1 MKKIILHLCFISL
14 ILQVK
19 SYQKEEESSKEKLN
33 DKYTPVFN
41 YEIKQDDFPK
51 FSIEK
56 LEFPESNILTKET
69 KVKLR
74 ARYEGNLEHNNYEFY
89 LDIVIENENK
99 IINQMLF
106 CEIKEIEQSKNYV
119 NFICGFDLQQ
129 NDFIKYENINVNEFG
144 IKKKT

>member
-51 FSIEK
+51 FSI
-56 LEFPESNILTKET
+56 
-69 KVKLR
+69 
-74 ARYEGNLEHNNYEFY
+74 
-89 LDIVIENENK
+89 
-99 IINQMLF
+99 
-106 CEIKEIEQSKNYV
+106 
-119 NFICGFDLQQ
+119 
-129 NDFIKYENINVNEFG
+129 
-144 IKKKT
+144 